1 MSDTGVA
8 TRSATTTAPL
18 SLDDRRAAWWLQP
31 ARRLAKHPSAVVGG
45 VALGLIVL
53 AALLAPVIA
62 PYNPLEINPAAAR
75 EAPGAKYWLG
85 ADHVGRDNLSRIL
98 YGGQVSLM
106 LGLVSVGIGGVIGV
120 VLGLVAGYFR
130 GPVDTGI
137 MQINDILLAF
147 PGFLLALGAVA
158 VLGTGINNVMI
169 AVGISLTPTFARV
182 VRGSVLSAREMEYVQ
197 AARVIGVGH
206 LRIMFIHVL
215 PNVLAP
221 AIVLAT
227 VGVGGAILQSASLS
241 FIGVG
246 AQPPE
251 PEWGL
256 MVNEGRRYLRLAWWI
271 STFPGLAIMVAVI
284 AINLV
289 GDGLRDVLDPRL
301 RMQS

>member
-1 MSDTGVA
+1 MRDAQTI
-8 TRSATTTAPL
+8 TAGE
-18 SLDDRRAAWWLQP
+18 RAAAGEISLAERRTPRVVEQL
-31 ARRLAKHPSAVVGG
+31 RRLARHPSA
-45 VALGLIVL
+45 ALGGLVLVVIVL
-53 AALLAPVIA
+53 ATLLAPVIM
-62 PYNPLEINPAAAR
+62 PGDPLEASPGSAR
-75 EAPGAKYWLG
+75 EGPSLQHPLG
-85 ADHVGRDNLSRIL
+85 TDHLGRDMLTRIM

-106 LGLVSVGIGGVIGV
+106 LGLISVAIGGTLGTV
-120 VLGLVAGYFR
+120 VGLVAGYFR
-130 GPVDTGI
+130 GLTDTAI
-137 MQINDILLAF
+137 MQVNDILLAF

-158 VLGTGINNVMI
+158 VLGVGINNVMI
-169 AVGISLTPTFARV
+169 AVGISLMPTFARV

-206 LRIMFIHVL
+206 TSIMFRHVL

-241 FIGVG
+241 FIGIG
-246 AQPPE
+246 AQPPA

-271 STFPGLAIMVAVI
+271 STFPGLAIMIVVI

-301 RMQS
+301 RMP